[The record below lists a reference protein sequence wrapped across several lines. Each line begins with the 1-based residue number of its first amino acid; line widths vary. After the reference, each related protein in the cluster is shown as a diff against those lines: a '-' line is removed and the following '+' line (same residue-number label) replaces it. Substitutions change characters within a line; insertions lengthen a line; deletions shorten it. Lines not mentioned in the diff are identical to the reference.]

1 MYQERRSKALG
12 VSQKCMWCVFLGL
25 DLQDAVRY
33 ISEDSL
39 IAFESLQNNSNTGRL
54 KSLILVSYE

>member
-12 VSQKCMWCVFLGL
+12 VSQKCMWCCFLGL

-54 KSLILVSYE
+54 KS